1 MARKKRLYDL
11 RWLKKRGEAL
21 AAAGWTQDTIG
32 LLYQDAPEDAG
43 ETEE

>member
-21 AAAGWTQDTIG
+21 AAGWTLDTIG
-32 LLYQDAPEDAG
+32 LLYQDAPEDVG